1 MKKKPMRRCVASN
14 EMLPKNELIRIVKT
28 PTGEV
33 IVDVTGKLNG
43 HGAYLKK
50 NIETIKLA
58 QKKKIL
64 DRALET
70 SIPDSV
76 YADLEKLIHE

>member
-1 MKKKPMRRCVASN
+1 MKKIPMRRCVASN
-14 EMLPKNELIRIVKT
+14 EMFPKNELIRIVKT

-33 IVDVTGKLNG
+33 VVDITGKLNG

-50 NIETIKLA
+50 SMEIIKIA

-70 SIPDSV
+70 SVPDSV

>member
-1 MKKKPMRRCVASN
+1 MKKIPMRRCVASN

-58 QKKKIL
+58 QKKKIFY
-64 DRALET
+64 
-70 SIPDSV
+70 SG
-76 YADLEKLIHE
+76 

>member
-1 MKKKPMRRCVASN
+1 MRRCVASN

-50 NIETIKLA
+50 SMEIIKIA

-70 SIPDSV
+70 SVPDSV

>member
-1 MKKKPMRRCVASN
+1 MKKIPMRRCVASN
-14 EMLPKNELIRIVKT
+14 EMLPKNELIRI

-33 IVDVTGKLNG
+33 VVDVTGKLNG

-50 NIETIKLA
+50 SMETIKIA

-76 YADLEKLIHE
+76 YADLERLIHE

>member
-1 MKKKPMRRCVASN
+1 MRRCVASN
-14 EMLPKNELIRIVKT
+14 EMFPKNELIRIVKT

-33 IVDVTGKLNG
+33 VVDITGKLNG

-50 NIETIKLA
+50 SMEIIKIA

-70 SIPDSV
+70 SVPDSV

>member
-1 MKKKPMRRCVASN
+1 MRRCVASN

-28 PTGEV
+28 PIGEV
-33 IVDVTGKLNG
+33 VVDITGKLNG

-50 NIETIKLA
+50 SMEIIKIA

-70 SIPDSV
+70 SVPDSV

>member
-1 MKKKPMRRCVASN
+1 MKKIPMRRCVASN

-28 PTGEV
+28 PIGEV
-33 IVDVTGKLNG
+33 VVDITGKLNG

-50 NIETIKLA
+50 SMEIIKIA

-70 SIPDSV
+70 SVPDSV

>member
-1 MKKKPMRRCVASN
+1 MKKIPMRRCVASN

-70 SIPDSV
+70 AIPDSV
-76 YADLEKLIHE
+76 YTDLEKLIHE